1 MLTSMDEIH
10 GIVEPKLEKVTVKLG
25 YMGKKRATLAQP
37 LPCKEQKNARSG
49 KGAGTK
55 NALFDAVVAFHPLGR
70 VPQNDLITF
79 QLPHD
84 RFLSGQTI
92 QQHPAG
98 GLAQLLCIVL
108 YRRD

>member
-1 MLTSMDEIH
+1 MDEIH

-25 YMGKKRATLAQP
+25 YMGKKCATLAQP
-37 LPCKEQKNARSG
+37 LPMQRAKNARSG

-55 NALFDAVVAFHPLGR
+55 SALFDAVGAFPPLGR
-70 VPQNDLITF
+70 IPQDDLMAF

-84 RFLSGQTI
+84 DLFSSQTI

-98 GLAQLLCIVL
+98 GLAQLLGIVL